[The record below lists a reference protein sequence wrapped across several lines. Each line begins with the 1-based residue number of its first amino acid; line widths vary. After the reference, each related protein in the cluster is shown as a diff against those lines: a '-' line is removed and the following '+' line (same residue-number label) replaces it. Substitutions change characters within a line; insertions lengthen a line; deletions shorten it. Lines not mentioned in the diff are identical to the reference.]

1 MWRASKAAVGPIF
14 LTFSGFYVTLKK
26 NQKPTSPSPPLR
38 TPVSMQFNSGPGTG
52 SRVYVLSM
60 HSNFPFNFRPLLSLI
75 GFFQFFLLDGSKQFS
90 FGCFFFSLCPF
101 IAQMTALER
110 VNIHTLE
117 LEAQI
122 VLLMASPPF
131 SWAKTEENWKKIQ
144 FAIPFP
150 GWRVCVCFVPF
161 FLRPGFQFYFIFL

>member
-1 MWRASKAAVGPIF
+1 MS
-14 LTFSGFYVTLKK
+14 LLKRTK
-26 NQKPTSPSPPLR
+26 NQPPPSDACKYAISFWSGHRLTSICFVHAFEFSLQFPSITQPHWFLSIFPAGWLE
-38 TPVSMQFNSGPGTG
+38 T
-52 SRVYVLSM
+52 VLLWM
-60 HSNFPFNFRPLLSLI
+60 
-75 GFFQFFLLDGSKQFS
+75 
-90 FGCFFFSLCPF
+90 FFFSLCPF

-150 GWRVCVCFVPF
+150 GWRVWVCCSVFPSARFSILFHFPVGLCHLESNRVPF
-161 FLRPGFQFYFIFL
+161 YFL